1 MRYLHS
7 PAGHA
12 GYRLPPDRP
21 HHLYAGAGG
30 QPRLRFLAWLTVA
43 SAICAYLGAVAA
55 WGLFIL
61 LCPGG
66 LGLFE
71 ARQSLPGLILLAL
84 LAAET
89 LRIVLERLIERFG
102 NPS

>member
-1 MRYLHS
+1 MGTLH
-7 PAGHA
+7 PALS
-12 GYRLPPDRP
+12 RR
-21 HHLYAGAGG
+21 
-30 QPRLRFLAWLTVA
+30 T
-43 SAICAYLGAVAA
+43 
-55 WGLFIL
+55 
-61 LCPGG
+61 
-66 LGLFE
+66 GLFE